1 MSATALLRVALQKK
15 SAAGCCAA
23 APDTNA
29 PSKPDAPDSPESYA
43 AGEFDPKVKAAPGSK
58 GGKGGKGEKTA
69 GVVDW
74 LLKTAGLT
82 KVAARRPGRLDGDES
97 LDKLA
102 KLHSKR
108 KK

>member
-1 MSATALLRVALQKK
+1 MSARSLLQTALQKK

-29 PSKPDAPDSPESYA
+29 PKAPEAAESPKTFT
-43 AGEFDPKVKAAPGSK
+43 AGDFDPKVKQAPGS
-58 GGKGGKGEKTA
+58 KGGKGEKTA

-74 LLKTAGLT
+74 LLKTAGIA

>member
-1 MSATALLRVALQKK
+1 V
-15 SAAGCCAA
+15 
-23 APDTNA
+23 
-29 PSKPDAPDSPESYA
+29 DSPATFA
-43 AGEFDPKVKAAPGSK
+43 AGEFDPKVKAAPGTK
-58 GGKGGKGEKTA
+58 KTA
-69 GVVDW
+69 GVMEW
-74 LLKTAGLT
+74 LLKTAGIA

>member
-1 MSATALLRVALQKK
+1 MSACTLLQIALQKK
-15 SAAGCCAA
+15 SAAGCAA
-23 APDTNA
+23 CPETNA
-29 PSKPDAPDSPESYA
+29 PGAPKEPGQPETFA
-43 AGEFDPKVKAAPGSK
+43 AGEFHPKVRVAEGSRGDKAK
-58 GGKGGKGEKTA
+58 KTA
-69 GVVDW
+69 GVMEW
-74 LLKTAGLT
+74 LLKTAGIA

>member
-1 MSATALLRVALQKK
+1 MSARTLLQLALQKK
-15 SAAGCCAA
+15 STASCGAC
-23 APDTNA
+23 PETNA
-29 PSKPDAPDSPESYA
+29 PGAPKNVDSPAAFA
-43 AGEFDPKVKAAPGSK
+43 AGEFDPKVKVAPGSK
-58 GGKGGKGEKTA
+58 GDKVKKTA
-69 GVVDW
+69 GVMDW
-74 LLKTAGLT
+74 LMKTAGLT